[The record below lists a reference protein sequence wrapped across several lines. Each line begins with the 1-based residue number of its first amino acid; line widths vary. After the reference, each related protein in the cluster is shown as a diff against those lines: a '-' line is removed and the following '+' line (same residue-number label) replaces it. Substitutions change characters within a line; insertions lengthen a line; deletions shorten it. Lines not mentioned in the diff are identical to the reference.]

1 MKTIKVEKASRK
13 EINYTQKDGSPGSFI
28 KYSVVAKN
36 VWYDLKGIGKEDVK
50 EGDTI
55 TGLYTESDWSKGG
68 KSGVN
73 RILELVEPEI
83 QIKPEFLHVKEDVP
97 PESSNIIKSD
107 EYALLLARVTALEN
121 AVFGAEKGVDKEP
134 AKDDLPF

>member
-28 KYSVVAKN
+28 KYSVVAEN
-36 VWYDLKGIGKEDVK
+36 VWYDLKGVGKEDVK

-83 QIKPEFLHVKEDVP
+83 QINEDVP

-121 AVFGAEKGVDKEP
+121 AVFGEYKTPTKEP
-134 AKDDLPF
+134 VEDDLPF

>member
-36 VWYDLKGIGKEDVK
+36 VWYDLKGVGKEDVK

-68 KSGVN
+68 RSGVN
-73 RILELVEPEI
+73 RILELAEQEI
-83 QIKPEFLHVKEDVP
+83 QINEVPPKEDVLQSANNYN
-97 PESSNIIKSD
+97 E
-107 EYALLLARVTALEN
+107 LLARVKALED
-121 AVFGAEKGVDKEP
+121 AVFGADKPKEP
-134 AKDDLPF
+134 DDLPF